1 MVTVFTAG
9 KSNSSLHGQLFIFV
23 CINISDGLNDSF
35 ISLFSLRLSS
45 CKKLTYIIDI
55 HTKKALFLHAPGALL
70 FVAVGKKSVV
80 LEAVV
85 LLWLQRLP
93 EGSSCKAQCF
103 RSLFRPLI
111 GLLAHKRAVLP
122 LWLTALKHTHR
133 REVCGTVGLLRHVC
147 AM

>member
-45 CKKLTYIIDI
+45 SKKLTYSIDI
-55 HTKKALFLHAPGALL
+55 HTKKALFLDAPGPYCLL
-70 FVAVGKKSVV
+70 QWGKKVFLKRVV

-122 LWLTALKHTHR
+122 LWLTALKHTQ
-133 REVCGTVGLLRHVC
+133 T
-147 AM
+147 